1 MKPYEY
7 VITYSIQ
14 NHQKII
20 KIRRSFCVQEIRL
33 KINTGDNTALKLG
46 MILCIHSL
54 YFSCC
59 SFWSFMGFFS
69 LISGEL
75 HSCFLPCSGSLVDKS
90 AFNQQHH
97 THQAAAGILQDCT
110 GEVWGVGNTL
120 HRQIALQTDITV
132 VA

>member
-33 KINTGDNTALKLG
+33 KINTGDNAALKSG

-59 SFWSFMGFFS
+59 SFWSFMGFFLS
-69 LISGEL
+69 FLVNSTL
-75 HSCFLPCSGSLVDKS
+75 ASFPVLAHLSTNQHSTNSIIHIK
-90 AFNQQHH
+90 QQLGFCR
-97 THQAAAGILQDCT
+97 TVQERFGGL
-110 GEVWGVGNTL
+110 ETL
-120 HRQIALQTDITV
+120 FIGK
-132 VA
+132 